1 MTIAMTI
8 AFAQVN
14 AFTRRASG
22 GNPAVVC
29 RVAEWP
35 LRAWMQEVAA
45 EMNAGATVF
54 VRRVEND
61 IEMRWFSPTVE
72 LDICGH
78 GTLAAAHLLWEIGDA
93 DPAQPMTFQTR
104 AGALSAAR
112 EEGRIVLDFP
122 ALVDQPAEPP
132 GALLPA
138 LGLTDARYVGR
149 NRFDYVVEVDGE
161 QVVRDLRPE
170 ISTLAGIETRGV
182 IVTSRAADA
191 DTDFVSRFFAPA
203 AGIAEDHA
211 TGSAHCC
218 LGVFWSTRLG
228 KTRLVARQL
237 SPRGGSFVIDVAGDR
252 VRLGGEAVVVSEGR
266 LTVPREDAD

>member
-1 MTIAMTI
+1 MTI

-14 AFTRRASG
+14 AFTRRAHG

-29 RVAEWP
+29 RVADWP
-35 LRAWMQEVAA
+35 SRAWMQEVAA

-93 DPAQPMTFQTR
+93 DPAQPITFQTR
-104 AGALSAAR
+104 AGVLSAAR

-266 LTVPREDAD
+266 LTVPREDGD